1 MGNNHTKRVVSI
13 IAAMLMLVFGFVLGS
28 SVMSA
33 SASTAPVVAQQA
45 TPAQPVPAAPSTDS
59 EKEFSTIYNQVSPSV
74 VSINVSGTSS
84 DGSQFQAA
92 GTGFVIDQ
100 QGHIVTN
107 DHVVDSTS
115 TIEVNFLDG
124 MIVKA
129 DVVGLDRDS
138 DLAVIKVD
146 VPANELK
153 PITFGDSD
161 KLFIGETTLAIGSP
175 FNQRWTLTT
184 GIVSALD
191 RTISGQTQYSVG
203 SAIQTDAAINPG
215 NSGGPLLNLQGEVIG
230 VNSQILSQSNSSSGV
245 GFAIPSNL
253 VKRVADEIINTGK
266 VEYSYLGISAASGID
281 LSLIEALKVPNNTQ
295 GVVVGD
301 VQANGPAEKAGLK
314 PAAGGNSRLAEP
326 TSADIITAI
335 DGQKITD
342 MSGLVSY
349 LANNTKPGQTINLTV
364 LRDGNNINVPVILTA
379 RPENLQ

>member
-1 MGNNHTKRVVSI
+1 MPHQFYPHILCEKRKVMGNNHTKRVVSI

-33 SASTAPVVAQQA
+33 AASTAPAVVQQA
-45 TPAQPVPAAPSTDS
+45 TPAQPVPAAPSTES

-129 DVVGLDRDS
+129 DVVGVDRDS

-146 VPANELK
+146 VPASELK

-161 KLFIGETTLAIGSP
+161 KLFIGETTLAIG
-175 FNQRWTLTT
+175 R
-184 GIVSALD
+184 D
-191 RTISGQTQYSVG
+191 RKSV
-203 SAIQTDAAINPG
+203 
-215 NSGGPLLNLQGEVIG
+215 V
-230 VNSQILSQSNSSSGV
+230 
-245 GFAIPSNL
+245 
-253 VKRVADEIINTGK
+253 
-266 VEYSYLGISAASGID
+266 
-281 LSLIEALKVPNNTQ
+281 
-295 GVVVGD
+295 
-301 VQANGPAEKAGLK
+301 
-314 PAAGGNSRLAEP
+314 
-326 TSADIITAI
+326 
-335 DGQKITD
+335 
-342 MSGLVSY
+342 
-349 LANNTKPGQTINLTV
+349 
-364 LRDGNNINVPVILTA
+364 
-379 RPENLQ
+379 

>member
-1 MGNNHTKRVVSI
+1 MGTNHTKRAVSI
-13 IAAMLMLVFGFVLGS
+13 VAAVLMLVFGFVLGS

-33 SASTAPVVAQQA
+33 AASSATPLVIQQA
-45 TPAQPVPAAPSTDS
+45 ATPQPATPSTDS
-59 EKEFSTIYNQVSPSV
+59 EAAFSKIYNQVSPSV
-74 VSINVSGTSS
+74 VSINVSGTGS

-115 TIEVNFLDG
+115 SIEVNFLDG
-124 MIVKA
+124 TIVKG
-129 DVVGLDRDS
+129 DIVGVDRDS

-146 VPANELK
+146 VPANELT
-153 PITFGDSD
+153 PVTLGDSD

-191 RTISGQTQYSVG
+191 RTINGQTNYSVG

-215 NSGGPLLNLQGEVIG
+215 NSGGPLLNLQGEVVG

-253 VKRVADEIINTGK
+253 VKRVSQDIINTGK

-281 LSLIEALKVPNNTQ
+281 LGLIEALHVPNNTQ
-295 GVVVGD
+295 GVVIGD
-301 VQANGPAEKAGLK
+301 VQANGPAAKAGLK
-314 PAAGGNSRLAEP
+314 
-326 TSADIITAI
+326 SA
-335 DGQKITD
+335 
-342 MSGLVSY
+342 
-349 LANNTKPGQTINLTV
+349 
-364 LRDGNNINVPVILTA
+364 
-379 RPENLQ
+379 

>member
-1 MGNNHTKRVVSI
+1 MSNNHTKRAVSI
-13 IAAMLMLVFGFVLGS
+13 VAAMLMLVFGFVLGS
-28 SVMSA
+28 SVLSTTA
-33 SASTAPVVAQQA
+33 SNAPLVAQQA
-45 TPAQPVPAAPSTDS
+45 ATPQPAAPSTDS
-59 EKEFSTIYNQVSPSV
+59 EKAFSTIYNQVSPSV
-74 VSINVSGTSS
+74 VSINVSGNSS

-100 QGHIVTN
+100 QGDIVTN

-115 TIEVNFLDG
+115 SIEVNFLDG
-124 MIVKA
+124 TIVKG
-129 DVVGLDRDS
+129 DVVGVDPDS
-138 DLAVIKVD
+138 DLAVVKVD
-146 VPANELK
+146 VPAAELK
-153 PITFGDSD
+153 PVTLGDSD

-215 NSGGPLLNLQGEVIG
+215 NSGGPLLNLQGEVVG

-253 VKRVADEIINTGK
+253 VKRVSQDIINKGK

-281 LSLIEALKVPNNTQ
+281 LGLIEALHVPNNTQ

-301 VQANGPAEKAGLK
+301 VQPNGPAAKAGLK
-314 PAAGGNSRLAEP
+314 SAASANVSTGAEP

-335 DGQKITD
+335 DGLKIKD
-342 MSGLVSY
+342 MSGLITY
-349 LANNTKPGQTINLTV
+349 LAIKTQPGQTINLTV
-364 LRDGNNINVPVILTA
+364 LRDGKEINVPVTLTA
-379 RPENLQ
+379 RPVNNGG